1 MDEKNFINK
10 EKLKK
15 EMDDYKKFLFS
26 SNLFSMAITLI
37 SAQTV
42 QKFVSIISETIF
54 MPFINY
60 IINSTGGN
68 WRNLIFI
75 PVTGMEIELGKLLGG
90 ILEFTITITFIYIVF
105 SKIIK
110 KFDPNSEIKR

>member
-42 QKFVSIISETIF
+42 QKFVRNNIYAF
-54 MPFINY
+54 YKLYNKL
-60 IINSTGGN
+60 N
-68 WRNLIFI
+68 WR
-75 PVTGMEIELGKLLGG
+75 KLEESNIHTSHRNGNR
-90 ILEFTITITFIYIVF
+90 TW
-105 SKIIK
+105 
-110 KFDPNSEIKR
+110 